1 MIQTT
6 AELIDRLS
14 ATAAE
19 EGDRTA
25 LQSLAKAET
34 LLEEAEK
41 ALADGKP
48 HQALGS
54 ARAASALALDVSERL
69 NDERRE

>member
-14 ATAAE
+14 AVAAE
-19 EGDRTA
+19 TGDRTA
-25 LQSLAKAET
+25 LQSLAKAES
-34 LLEEAEK
+34 LLEQAERS
-41 ALADGKP
+41 LADGKP
-48 HQALGS
+48 HPALGS